1 MFALRTITICFANNK
16 GGSGKSTV
24 AVGLATA
31 FSLEHKRV
39 LLIDADEGA
48 RCLDTMLAVDEN
60 TVFDLNDVVMGN
72 VDYKDAMQF
81 SRSSKG
87 SGTIYNIDA
96 INGAK
101 TIEIDLNF
109 SSDFNMKVYVSNS
122 SNGQF
127 VAADMSSSGSIYSYD
142 VEGYSFFKIVNES
155 DKACYIDTITI
166 K

>member
-1 MFALRTITICFANNK
+1 
-16 GGSGKSTV
+16 
-24 AVGLATA
+24 
-31 FSLEHKRV
+31 
-39 LLIDADEGA
+39 
-48 RCLDTMLAVDEN
+48 
-60 TVFDLNDVVMGN
+60 
-72 VDYKDAMQF
+72 MQF

-96 INGAK
+96 IDGAK

-127 VAADMSSSGSIYSYD
+127 VAADMTSSGSIYSYD

-155 DKACYIDTITI
+155 DKACYIDSITI